1 MAYYRVLGDDSAR
14 VGKGHGA
21 AAWRQTL
28 RCEFFDMTKSTLS
41 LALQA
46 VVDEP
51 SFLRFV
57 GLLAEDRAMS
67 EATTLSRDGHQGE
80 WANQTIQ
87 DFLLAAKS
95 WAEDSDFGARPGPKP
110 ESQWARMAMFLWAG
124 RGYE

>member
-1 MAYYRVLGDDSAR
+1 
-14 VGKGHGA
+14 
-21 AAWRQTL
+21 
-28 RCEFFDMTKSTLS
+28 MTKDTLS
-41 LALQA
+41 KALQA
-46 VVDEP
+46 VADEP